1 MIFNKIWKNN
11 WIKRLRMIKTKGK
24 NPSFSA
30 AEYDMSFLWYFSR
43 EKRSNSIYLSLMKG
57 EGFFSVWGFHS
68 WWVFVSLFWLKM
80 KKKKENSKKKKKKDM
95 RPMAPTIKYIHEQH
109 TLIQLVRFNFALMF
123 MKFKW
128 QDSLPHSTEQK

>member
-1 MIFNKIWKNN
+1 
-11 WIKRLRMIKTKGK
+11 MIKTKGK

-57 EGFFSVWGFHS
+57 EGFFFGLGFS
-68 WWVFVSLFWLKM
+68 FVVSFCFFVLVKNE
-80 KKKKENSKKKKKKDM
+80 KEKRKLQEKKKDI

-123 MKFKW
+123 MKFK
-128 QDSLPHSTEQK
+128 